1 MPPSDKR
8 RRSIVMSDNE
18 SDAEEEGPKRPKA
31 AREEA
36 KEIPTDPDELDDYVH
51 NKAKELWD
59 LGKTNKERRE
69 LIYGE
74 TLVSLGGPVQE
85 WIHERTREYFQ
96 EWGAYASED
105 EGEEGEEEE
114 AASSDEGEEGS
125 DEEYAG
131 EEGSGEE
138 GSDDEEE
145 GGGEN
150 GDDDSEEEAS
160 FTSGE
165 GDSGSESGD
174 GDGDG
179 NDWDFLAPNGTFL
192 GDPGWKK
199 MYDYFADGNGEPP
212 GYEDHPD
219 YHMPKGMSPNQLWAS
234 IRTKVAQPGF
244 YAKYGVVAQER
255 TIKGEQVRIVHRTQ
269 FGNRYKW
276 NEHRKTGDYEQ
287 ILLDVMLEIFPA
299 QPFQPPFVPDDEYIP
314 KPRYLDFEP
323 HAHIN
328 KEASEAVIMFEESDH
343 NMWCL
348 CTQCSILPK
357 RLDNLTAMRHVPS
370 GIIFM
375 VGGLCAA
382 HIMGYQHLTSVTHD
396 DLNKVV
402 DGKKVGRLLGLW
414 EGDDDD
420 DD

>member
-8 RRSIVMSDNE
+8 RRPVVVSD
-18 SDAEEEGPKRPKA
+18 SDSDDEARGPTRPKA
-31 AREEA
+31 AREEE
-36 KEIPTDPDELDDYVH
+36 KEIPTDPDELDNYVYD
-51 NKAKELWD
+51 KAKELWNM
-59 LGKTNKERRE
+59 GKTNKERRE
-69 LIYGE
+69 LIYSGE
-74 TLVSLGGPVQE
+74 LVSLGGQLQE
-85 WIHERTREYFQ
+85 WIHEQTKELFQ

-105 EGEEGEEEE
+105 EEE
-114 AASSDEGEEGS
+114 AVSSDDEGEEGS
-125 DEEYAG
+125 GSEE
-131 EEGSGEE
+131 EE
-138 GSDDEEE
+138 EEE
-145 GGGEN
+145 GGED

-192 GDPGWKK
+192 GDPGWKV
-199 MYDYFADGNGEPP
+199 MHDYFAAGNGEPP

-234 IRTKVAQPGF
+234 IRAKVAQPSF
-244 YAKYGVVAQER
+244 YTKYGVVAQER

-269 FGNRYKW
+269 FGKRYKW

-287 ILLDVMLEIFPA
+287 ILVDVMLEIFPA

-343 NMWCL
+343 HMWCL
-348 CTQCSILPK
+348 CTQCDIVPK

-414 EGDDDD
+414 EGGDDDD

>member
-8 RRSIVMSDNE
+8 SRRGIVMSEDE
-18 SDAEEEGPKRPKA
+18 SDEEAGPKRPKA
-31 AREEA
+31 AREEE
-36 KEIPTDPDELDDYVH
+36 KEIPTDPDELDTYVYD
-51 NKAKELWD
+51 KAKELWD
-59 LGKTNKERRE
+59 MGKTNKERRE
-69 LIYGE
+69 LIYSGE
-74 TLVSLGGPVQE
+74 LVSLGGPMQE
-85 WIHERTREYFQ
+85 WIHEQMKELFQ

-105 EGEEGEEEE
+105 EEEEEEEEE
-114 AASSDEGEEGS
+114 AVLSEGEEGS
-125 DEEYAG
+125 DEG

-138 GSDDEEE
+138 GGSVH
-145 GGGEN
+145 
-150 GDDDSEEEAS
+150 DDSEEEAS

-165 GDSGSESGD
+165 GDSGSESGEGD
-174 GDGDG
+174 GDGDE
-179 NDWDFLAPNGTFL
+179 DWDFLGPDGAFL
-192 GDPGWKK
+192 GDPGWKV
-199 MYDYFADGNGEPP
+199 MHDYFVAGNGEPP

-234 IRTKVAQPGF
+234 IRGKLAQPSF
-244 YAKYGVVAQER
+244 FAKYGVVAQER
-255 TIKGEQVRIVHRTQ
+255 TIKGEQVRIVHRTK
-269 FGNRYKW
+269 FGKRYKW
-276 NEHRKTGDYEQ
+276 NEHRKTGDYEH
-287 ILLDVMLEIFPA
+287 ILMDVMSELFPA
-299 QPFQPPFVPDDEYIP
+299 KPFQPPFVPDDEYIP

-328 KEASEAVIMFEESDH
+328 REASEAVIMFEGTGH

-348 CTQCSILPK
+348 CTQCSIKPK

-370 GIIFM
+370 GIVFM

-396 DLNKVV
+396 DLNAVV

-420 DD
+420 DDD